1 MVYMLHGMNNAVI
14 VNALLSDLC
23 ISAMRVLGS
32 CWKQRTRFG
41 HGYYWL
47 ILATIGINHK
57 FVHAE
62 VRMAVWSKAPDSSS
76 GPLTRAWVQIPLL
89 TVDIRNFS
97 YFCCMFLKNHY
108 VYIEVKIFSQKRK
121 PILCENIQ
129 VSPLSYSNWHV
140 IWELKTRSPHFVV
153 VQLGQVKLGI
163 RISPSSHL

>member
-1 MVYMLHGMNNAVI
+1 MVYMLHGMNNSVI

-47 ILATIGINHK
+47 ILAIIRINHK

-62 VRMAVWSKAPDSSS
+62 VRMAEWSKAPDSSS
-76 GPLTRAWVQIPLL
+76 GPLTRAWVQILVFLL
-89 TVDIRNFS
+89 HVFN
-97 YFCCMFLKNHY
+97 NHY
-108 VYIEVKIFSQKRK
+108 VYIEVKIFAQKRK

-140 IWELKTRSPHFVV
+140 IWELKTKSPHFLV
-153 VQLGQVKLGI
+153 VQLGQVKLGV